1 VRVIAL
7 ACPALFIDLCD
18 LSMGEAL
25 IEILPNSLGSF
36 VVDDTLT
43 QVPGVTVWCES
54 SLGYGNSTRDKT
66 RNCIDMI
73 EFSSLV
79 LFQKIPL

>member
-1 VRVIAL
+1 
-7 ACPALFIDLCD
+7 
-18 LSMGEAL
+18 MGEAL

-54 SLGYGNSTRDKT
+54 VQAWGTGQG
-66 RNCIDMI
+66 M
-73 EFSSLV
+73 V
-79 LFQKIPL
+79 